1 MSTLSTMSSAFMAL
15 MTPTAWALMLF
26 GNVVGII
33 FGAIPGLSGM
43 LGVALMLP
51 ITFGMSEAN
60 GFALLLSV
68 WIGGVSGAFISATL
82 LGIPG
87 STSSIATC
95 YDAYPMCKKGQVVK
109 ALQAGILGSF
119 IGTFFSVIIAM
130 FLSPPIA
137 HLALKLGP
145 WEYFSLCTCAIVLVV
160 GLSAGDTARG
170 LASACIGILLCSV
183 GFSPIDAYQ
192 RFTFGNYNLLGGI
205 DTIAL
210 VLGMFAIRLIVTDFG
225 KGGLDTSGMAKVD
238 FRSQG
243 LTLRDWKNNIVNII
257 RSFLFGLWIGFL
269 PGMGSGLSN
278 MVAYAQAKSSSKH
291 PEEFGKGIVDG
302 VFASE
307 VSNNAS
313 VGGAVIPMVALGI
326 PGDSTTAILLGGL
339 VIHGIEPGPL
349 LFDQHGEF
357 VYMVFEAILLSA
369 VIVLIIELLTMRF
382 YPNILSIPYHYLYPA
397 LLIIAFVGSFTSTN
411 TLFNCGVMLAM
422 AALSMVMDYFRL
434 PVSPLLLAYILG
446 SMLEQNLRK
455 GLTYTTDG
463 FVTFLT
469 RPVSLL
475 FLVIAVLSVVI
486 PLIKKKPVQAE
497 SE

>member
-1 MSTLSTMSSAFMAL
+1 MGIMSTIGTAFMSL
-15 MTPTAWALMLF
+15 MTPVAIGLMLF
-26 GNVVGII
+26 GCVVGII

-43 LGVALMLP
+43 LGVALLLP
-51 ITFGMSEAN
+51 VTFGMTEAN

-68 WIGGVSGAFISATL
+68 WVGGVSGAFISATL

-95 YDAYPMCKKGQVVK
+95 YDAYPMCRKGQVVK
-109 ALQAGILGSF
+109 ALKAGILGSF
-119 IGTFFSVIIAM
+119 IGTFFSVIIAT

-137 HLALKLGP
+137 HLAVKLGP

-160 GLSAGDTARG
+160 GLSQGDTVRG
-170 LASACIGILLCSV
+170 LASAFIGLLLCSV
-183 GFSPIDAYQ
+183 GFSPIDAYR
-192 RFTFGNYNLLGGI
+192 RFTFDNYNLLGGI

-210 VLGMFAIRLIVTDFG
+210 VLGMFAIRLIASDFS
-225 KGGLDTSGMAKVD
+225 KGGLKPPEMEKVD
-238 FRSQG
+238 IRG
-243 LTLRDWKNNIVNII
+243 AGITLQEWKDNLVNII
-257 RSFLFGLWIGFL
+257 RSFFIGLWIGFL

-291 PEEFGKGIVDG
+291 PERFGQGCIDG

-349 LFDQHGEF
+349 LFDQHGTF
-357 VYMVFEAILLSA
+357 VYMVFIAILLSA
-369 VIVLIIELLTMRF
+369 IMVLIIELLTMRF
-382 YPNILSIPYHYLYPA
+382 YPKVLTIPYHYLYPA
-397 LLIIAFVGSFTSTN
+397 LLVIAFIGSFTSTN
-411 TLFNCGVMLAM
+411 TLFNCGVMLVM
-422 AALSMVMDYFRL
+422 AALGMLMDYFRL
-434 PVSPLLLAYILG
+434 PISPLLLAYILG

-455 GLTYTTDG
+455 GLTYTSEG
-463 FVTFLT
+463 FITFLT
-469 RPVSLL
+469 RPVSAIFLL
-475 FLVIAVLSVVI
+475 IAVATLVAPLLRNRRAKKLS
-486 PLIKKKPVQAE
+486 
-497 SE
+497 

>member
-1 MSTLSTMSSAFMAL
+1 MDTLNVMGIAFASII
-15 MTPTAWALMLF
+15 TPTALMLMFF
-26 GNVVGII
+26 GCVVGIV

-43 LGVALMLP
+43 LGVALLLP
-51 ITFGMSEAN
+51 VTFGMSEAN
-60 GFALLLSV
+60 GFALLVSV

-119 IGTFFSVIIAM
+119 LGTFVSCLIAT
-130 FLSPPIA
+130 FLSPIIA
-137 HLALKLGP
+137 RLALQLGP
-145 WEYFSLCTCAIVLVV
+145 WEYFSLCACAIVLVV

-170 LASACIGILLCSV
+170 LASAFLGILLCSV
-183 GFSPIDAYQ
+183 GFSPIDAYK
-192 RFTFGNYNLLGGI
+192 RFTFGNYNLFGGI
-205 DTIAL
+205 DVLAL
-210 VLGMFAIRLIVTDFG
+210 VLGMFAVRLILTDLG
-225 KGGLDTSGMAKVD
+225 KGGIDTSKMAQVD
-238 FRSQG
+238 FKGQG
-243 LTLRDWKNNIVNII
+243 LTLKDWKNNIVNIV
-257 RSFLFGLWIGFL
+257 RSFFIGLWIGFL

-291 PEEFGKGIVDG
+291 PEQFGEGIVDG

-357 VYMVFEAILLSA
+357 VYMVFEAVLLSA
-369 VIVLIIELLTMRF
+369 VAVLLIELFTMRW
-382 YPNILSIPYHYLYPA
+382 YPSILKIPYHYLYPA
-397 LLIIAFVGSFTSTN
+397 LIAIAFVGAFTSTN
-411 TLFNCGVMLAM
+411 TLFNCGMMLAM
-422 AALSMVMDYFRL
+422 AALAMVMDHFKL

-446 SMLEQNLRK
+446 PMLEQNLRK
-455 GLTYTTDG
+455 GLTYSTEG

-469 RPVSLL
+469 RPVSAL
-475 FLVIAVLSVVI
+475 FLIVGLLSVVI
-486 PLIKKKPVQAE
+486 PLLKKKPVQAE